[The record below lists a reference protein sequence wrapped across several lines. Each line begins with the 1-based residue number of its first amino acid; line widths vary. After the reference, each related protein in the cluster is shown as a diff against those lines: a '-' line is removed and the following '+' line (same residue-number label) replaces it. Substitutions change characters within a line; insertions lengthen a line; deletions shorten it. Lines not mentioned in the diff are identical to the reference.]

1 MQDRIDRIEI
11 ELELIRNRLRRIEAQ
26 LSPVEAI
33 DAIQS
38 PSVETGVTIEAVP
51 DSVPRG
57 LAEPRTI
64 AHVLGLFGRTFLIL
78 CGAFLLRSLTDAG
91 ILPLNMG
98 IGLGLVYAGFWLF
111 WADRSAAADR
121 SLGAALSASAA
132 TLIGYPLVWEATT
145 KFSLLTPRV
154 AMATLALMTAVAL
167 LVAIRRDIEVV
178 AWLVVAAALAADLAI
193 MVSFRNWESGAVLA
207 FLLGGAS
214 VWFAHTKGWTMLRW
228 PVAVVVDVVPL
239 MFISAAIRSG
249 GAGVPEGPP
258 VAVVFALLAL
268 FLATYTGSFAVHA
281 LRQGREVGSFET
293 LQSAACLAIAL
304 AGSAT
309 VARHSGADAG
319 LLAWTAIV
327 CGIACYGVGFAFVD
341 RQLGR
346 GRSFYYYTSLAAIL
360 IIWGLVVLADG
371 IAAALLLCGCGVAA
385 ALLGSRF
392 DRITLRV
399 HSAVF
404 VAIASLV
411 GEIPARAAEALF
423 LPVSDA
429 YRGLAAGP
437 VVVAVAALICY
448 VVVAAPGATEAASWR
463 PRIPA
468 LVLALSGLLASATVV
483 LLAAFELF
491 SRAGPVDPGVVAAL
505 RTGVLSLSAI
515 VLAGIGARRDL
526 SELSWLVYPTLF
538 ATGAKLLLEDLRLG
552 RPLTLFIS
560 FALFGVALIIAPR
573 LLRRP
578 GSMTPEEQAS
588 N

>member
-1 MQDRIDRIEI
+1 MQDRIDRIET
-11 ELELIRNRLRRIEAQ
+11 ELELIRKRLQRIEGHLALAHRPEADQ
-26 LSPVEAI
+26 ATPSDVEPRPDTSPESAP
-33 DAIQS
+33 QS
-38 PSVETGVTIEAVP
+38 VV
-51 DSVPRG
+51 
-57 LAEPRTI
+57 EPRTI
-64 AHVLGLFGRTFLIL
+64 AHVLGLLGRTFLIL
-78 CGAFLLRSLTDAG
+78 CGAFLLRSLTDEG
-91 ILPLNMG
+91 LLPLAVG
-98 IGLGLVYAGFWLF
+98 IGLGLVYAGLWLF
-111 WADRSAAADR
+111 RADRSAAAHR
-121 SLGAALSASAA
+121 SLSAVLTASAA

-145 KFSLLTPRV
+145 KFSLLTPSV

-167 LVAIRRDIEVV
+167 LIAVRRDIEVM

-214 VWFAHTKGWTMLRW
+214 VWFAHTRGWIALRW

-239 MFISAAIRSG
+239 MIVSAAIRSG
-249 GAGVPEGPP
+249 AIGVPEGPQL
-258 VAVVFALLAL
+258 AVVFALLAL
-268 FLATYTGSFAVHA
+268 FLATYIGSFAVIA
-281 LRQGREVGSFET
+281 LRQGHDVGSFEVF
-293 LQSAACLAIAL
+293 QSIACLAIAL
-304 AGSAT
+304 AGSTTA
-309 VARHSGADAG
+309 ARHAGAAAD

-360 IIWGLVVLADG
+360 IIWGLVVLADDT
-371 IAAALLLCGCGVAA
+371 AAALLLCGCGVAA

-399 HSAVF
+399 HSAIF

-411 GEIPARAAEALF
+411 GDVPAHAAEAMF

-437 VVVAVAALICY
+437 VVVAAAALICY

-491 SRAGPVDPGVVAAL
+491 SRTGPVDPGVVAAL

-578 GSMTPEEQAS
+578 GTTGSAEHAS
-588 N
+588 D